1 MNQKDIN
8 KVYNHTDLTN
18 LKKIA
23 TDNDIKL
30 LCKNAVALNT
40 KSVCVAPY
48 YVSLANTELT
58 NEKPLVCTVIGFPN
72 GYSTT
77 NTKVYETKDA
87 IDNGADEIDMVININ
102 MVKSKQFEAL
112 TSEIKQLADI
122 CHANLNKD
130 GEKVILKVI
139 VETCL
144 LNAEEII
151 KLCDICIEAGAD
163 YIKTSTGFD
172 SAGAQLEDI
181 KLMATCIGDR
191 PLKIK
196 ASGGIRTVEKAQVL
210 MNAGADRIGAS
221 SLEA

>member
-48 YVSLANTELT
+48 YVSLANTELA

>member
-1 MNQKDIN
+1 MTQREIS

-18 LKKIA
+18 LKKNA
-23 TDNDIKL
+23 TNDNIKV
-30 LCKNAVALNT
+30 LCKNAIALKS
-40 KSVCVAPY
+40 KSVCVAPH

-181 KLMATCIGDR
+181 KMMATCIGDR

-196 ASGGIRTVEKAQVL
+196 ASGGIRSVEKAQAM

-221 SLEA
+221 SLES